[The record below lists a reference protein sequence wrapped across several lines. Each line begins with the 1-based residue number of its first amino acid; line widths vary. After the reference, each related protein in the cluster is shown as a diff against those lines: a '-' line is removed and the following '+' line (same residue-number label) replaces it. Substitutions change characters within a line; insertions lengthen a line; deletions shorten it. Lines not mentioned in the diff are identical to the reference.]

1 MQTGERMMFG
11 LVKKTIPGRLTG
23 VLRVITVR
31 NSKAA
36 MKKIAVL
43 LSGGVDSSVALSL
56 LKEQGYHVEAF
67 YLKIWLEDE
76 LSYLS
81 TCPWEEDLRYASGV
95 CDLLNVPLHVI
106 SMQETYWQK
115 VVAYTIEQV
124 RAGQTPS
131 PDILCN
137 EFVKFGA
144 FYDVIEADYDGVA
157 TGHYAQKEDINNI
170 SYLKCAKDPI
180 KDQTYFLSRLSQSQL
195 KRALFPIG
203 HLLKSEVRDKAINLG
218 LPTQTR
224 KDSQGICFLGKFKF
238 SDFIKHHIGTQRGD
252 LVEFETGK
260 IIGIHEGFWFYTIG
274 QRKGIG
280 LSGGPWFVAAKN
292 PSKNIVYVSRNYYDD
307 AKHRNLLIATDCR
320 WISNQPPAREC
331 RVKIRHGEMF
341 YTASIQKEEF
351 LVGKNPTLH
360 IQLDSNDQGIAPG
373 QFAVFYQDDYCL
385 GAGIITN
392 EPEQGV
398 TTHEPA

>member
-1 MQTGERMMFG
+1 
-11 LVKKTIPGRLTG
+11 
-23 VLRVITVR
+23 
-31 NSKAA
+31 

-56 LKEQGYHVEAF
+56 LKEQGFLVEAF

-76 LSYLS
+76 LSYLA
-81 TCPWEEDLRYASGV
+81 TCPWEEDLRFASGV
-95 CDLLNVPLHVI
+95 CDALNVPLHVI
-106 SMQETYWQK
+106 SMQETYWQR
-115 VVAYTIEQV
+115 VVAYTIAEV
-124 RAGQTPS
+124 RAGRTPS

-144 FYDVIEADYDGVA
+144 FYDAIGTDYDAVA
-157 TGHYAQKEDINNI
+157 TGHYAQKEDIAGI

-180 KDQTYFLSRLSQSQL
+180 KDQTYFLSRLSQTQL

-203 HLLKSEVRDKAINLG
+203 HLLKSEVRDKATSLG

-238 SDFIKHHIGTQRGD
+238 SDFIKHHIGTQSGN
-252 LVEFETGK
+252 LIEFETGK
-260 IIGIHEGFWFYTIG
+260 IIGVHEGFWFYTIG

-280 LSGGPWFVAAKN
+280 LSGGPWFVVAKD
-292 PSKNIVYVSRNYYDD
+292 PTKNIVYVSRHYHDE
-307 AKHRNLLIATDCR
+307 AKQRNTLIVTDCR
-320 WISNQPPAREC
+320 WISERRPKTEC
-331 RVKIRHGEMF
+331 RIKIRHGEMF
-341 YTASIQKEEF
+341 YTATI
-351 LVGKNPTLH
+351 KNPECMGDVKPTLH
-360 IQLDSNDQGIAPG
+360 IQLNGNDQGIAPG

-398 TTHEPA
+398 LTHEAA